1 MAKLTFGCGV
11 LLVVA
16 ACQSSASP
24 NNAPPPAVAPSSP
37 ATPAPTVANAANA
50 ATLTVSAALNQLPDS
65 AVQLSGLYLGWNGPC
80 TGKPPTRSAWHLAES
95 NAPNAPCIYVDGPA
109 VPDAPAN
116 APPPNLTVVVRGK
129 LVVDGNLRY
138 IKADSVEKP

>member
-1 MAKLTFGCGV
+1 MTKKAFWCCALF
-11 LLVVA
+11 LM
-16 ACQSSASP
+16 ACQSAANS

-37 ATPAPTVANAANA
+37 ATPALTATAANA
-50 ATLTVSAALNQLPDS
+50 PTLTVSAALNQPADS

-95 NAPNAPCIYVDGPA
+95 NAPNAPCIYVDGPS

-116 APPPNLTVVVRGK
+116 APPPNLTVIVSGK

-138 IKADSVEKP
+138 IKATSVEKP